1 MRRERTGSDERIAVP
16 ESEHWKFAY
25 PGFRQAWADGNLER
39 MNAWTPDED
48 LADEYDPNWK
58 APTDGI
64 DEIEQTD
71 PELADTLRWIAAE
84 ATRRY
89 HEETHAR
96 TPALL
101 QPEEA
106 TDSYCETVVWH
117 RPAGYGPESMAVG
130 GRLATSTAGWERP
143 PTAAEFHEAVRE
155 KAPNARQRA
164 ILRVFLTEATE
175 DEWIQG
181 WAERAF
187 TWRAILRHAHAIA
200 RVPDAVVGTINAFA
214 RTERDQQRRAF
225 EAEYIDK
232 AWRAVEQQRGSQV

>member
-1 MRRERTGSDERIAVP
+1 MRRKRTASSARTAVP

-25 PGFRQAWADGNLER
+25 PGFRQAWADGNVEG
-39 MNAWTPDED
+39 MNAWTTDDD
-48 LADEYDPNWK
+48 LASEYDPNWK
-58 APTDGI
+58 APIDGI
-64 DEIEQTD
+64 DKIEQAN

-101 QPEEA
+101 RPEEA
-106 TDSYCETVVWH
+106 TDTYCETAAWH
-117 RPAGYGPESMAVG
+117 RPAGYGPDSISVG
-130 GRLATSTAGWERP
+130 GRLASSTAGWERP
-143 PTAAEFHEAVRE
+143 PTGAEFHEAAQQR
-155 KAPNARQRA
+155 APNARQRA

-175 DEWIQG
+175 DEWIQA
-181 WAERAF
+181 WTERAF

-200 RVPDAVVGTINAFA
+200 RVPDAIVGTINAFA
-214 RTERDQQRRAF
+214 RAERDPQRRAF

-232 AWRAVEQQRGSQV
+232 AWRTIEQQRESRA